1 MADLHEQIRSLHTQI
16 EALEARFGEVCGQ
29 YAEITTELAPFL
41 SRYRDEVVR
50 YHKALL
56 MAQREVA
63 DVRTYL
69 GDTSSKHHGEGRSPL
84 DEFLKREERTVEQ
97 QYDRVWGGDDS
108 GSVAALNSSMAPASD
123 EVQTLYSKA
132 VAKLH
137 PDLSSSTAERR
148 SRIAMFNQVN
158 RAYLRRDVNTL
169 RMAVEAT
176 TPQSNLPALVS
187 DQTVKEMR
195 NRIYDLEE
203 IIARIETQTFD
214 YHYGDV
220 AKLHAHAQAAE
231 AEGKDFIAEL
241 SEEIQRA
248 LRRTV
253 EELATLK
260 QNLEQT

>member
-1 MADLHEQIRSLHTQI
+1 MVDLPEQIRNLHAQI
-16 EALEARFGEVCGQ
+16 DALEARLGEVCGQ

-41 SRYRDEVVR
+41 TRYRDEVVR

-69 GDTSSKHHGEGRSPL
+69 GDKGSKHGGEGRSPL
-84 DEFLKREERTVEQ
+84 DEFLKSEALTVEE
-97 QYDRVWGGDDS
+97 QYDRVWGGKE
-108 GSVAALNSSMAPASD
+108 GTPLTALTSSMAPASD
-123 EVQTLYSKA
+123 EVQTLYGKA

-137 PDLSSSTAERR
+137 PDLAPSTSERR
-148 SRIAMFNQVN
+148 DRVAMFNQVN

-169 RMAVEAT
+169 RMAVDAT
-176 TPQSNLPALVS
+176 TPKSNLPAVVS
-187 DQTVKEMR
+187 DEIVKDMR

-203 IIARIETQTFD
+203 LIARIETQTFD
-214 YHYGDV
+214 FHYGEV
-220 AKLHAHAQAAE
+220 AKVHAHAQRAE
-231 AEGKDFIAEL
+231 AQGSDFIAEL
-241 SEEIQRA
+241 SAEIQRA

-253 EELATLK
+253 EELAQLK